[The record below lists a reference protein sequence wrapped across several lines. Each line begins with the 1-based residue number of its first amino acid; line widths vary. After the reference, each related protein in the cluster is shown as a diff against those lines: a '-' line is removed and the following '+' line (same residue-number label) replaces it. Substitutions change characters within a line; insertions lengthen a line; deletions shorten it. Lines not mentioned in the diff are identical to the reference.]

1 MSGVSPGWALRRD
14 RQSRPLVDGRSAM
27 RFEVP
32 AGTLLVF
39 SGSDGALLPTPVACP
54 QVRTVETPP
63 ED

>member
-1 MSGVSPGWALRRD
+1 
-14 RQSRPLVDGRSAM
+14 M

-39 SGSDGALLPTPVACP
+39 SGSDGALLSAPVTRH
-54 QVRTVETPP
+54 QVRTIEVDP